1 MKLMSGPRP
10 DKTSFMKKRQERVWV
25 KMRKL
30 YLTKAL
36 RFEKSHES
44 QPRDLSRFWGLG
56 DTPTSRK
63 SVSVHTDALL
73 AKMHPVITDALLATF
88 ENPILAINK
97 HRLEK

>member
-1 MKLMSGPRP
+1 M
-10 DKTSFMKKRQERVWV
+10 